1 MIIPGG
7 STHKA
12 SQVYDK
18 EGNIVTKLLELEQD
32 TDLFLSYGE
41 PFSKPKIHNF
51 LDISFFGATA
61 HKFPYSSNCLV
72 VKRPLEDDEV
82 SDPPKMFVPSDGM
95 PSSYKLSEALIGQKQ
110 KQLRF
115 AECPRIVR
123 NG

>member
-1 MIIPGG
+1 M
-7 STHKA
+7 
-12 SQVYDK
+12 
-18 EGNIVTKLLELEQD
+18 TKLLELEQD

-82 SDPPKMFVPSDGM
+82 SDPPKMFVPSDGL

-115 AECPRIVR
+115 AVNEMAPQQVFDEQCFRISIR
-123 NG
+123 NSGL